1 MSKFIVI
8 QDDVVVGSSDT
19 VEGARALIN
28 ELTERQRMK
37 LMLNKR
43 LLKKLF
49 KKNLPL
55 NISDFHIAVLM
66 KEEST

>member
-1 MSKFIVI
+1 MNKFIVI
-8 QDDVVVGSSDT
+8 QDDVVVGSSGT
-19 VEGARALIN
+19 VEGARALISD
-28 ELTERQRMK
+28 LTERQRMR